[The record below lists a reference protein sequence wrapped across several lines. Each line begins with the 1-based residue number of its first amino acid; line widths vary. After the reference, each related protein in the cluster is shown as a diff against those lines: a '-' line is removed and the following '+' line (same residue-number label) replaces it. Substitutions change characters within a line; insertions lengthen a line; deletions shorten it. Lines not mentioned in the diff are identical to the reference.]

1 MPKHA
6 QPFAVCHFPLDRTKA
21 ESEIQVFP
29 SGDFSVPHGAMRGSG
44 PWKLDQAAA
53 SALIQKVAKRKT
65 ALVVDYEHQS
75 LMAAT
80 NGMPAPAAGWIES
93 SALRWDDAGMFAATR
108 WTERA
113 KGMIEC
119 GEYAYISP
127 VFTYDEK
134 TGTPTDLLNVA
145 LTNNPAIDG
154 MQPVLLAAASR
165 FSQPH
170 EAPPMP
176 MLKDVAT
183 LLGVAEDAEES
194 AIIAAC
200 HAVSEKLA
208 KADEAITAAT
218 TTSPDPAKF
227 APVAALTALQDQV
240 AALQSA
246 LTKREIDDLITPAL
260 ADGRLNANLES
271 WARDL
276 GAKDTAALKAFL
288 DKAQPIA
295 ALSGSQTGGKPP
307 TTTDDPVL
315 TDADLAICSALGISR
330 DAYIKNLEAA

>member
-1 MPKHA
+1 MSKHA

-53 SALIQKVAKRKT
+53 SALISKVAKRKT

-93 SALRWDDAGMFAATR
+93 SALRWDDAGMFAAAR

-113 KGMIEC
+113 KQMIES

-165 FSQPH
+165 FHQPVTEDRTMH
-170 EAPPMP
+170 P
-176 MLKDVAT
+176 DVIE
-183 LLGVAEDAEES
+183 LLGVAEDADAA
-194 AIIAAC
+194 AITAAC
-200 HAVSEKLA
+200 SALKDKIT
-208 KADEAITAAT
+208 KADEAIAAAT

-315 TDADLAICSALGISR
+315 TDSDLAICSALGISR
-330 DAYIKNLEAA
+330 EAYIKSLEAA

>member
-29 SGDFSVPHGAMRGSG
+29 AGDFSVPHGAMRGSG

-53 SALIQKVAKRKT
+53 SALISKVAKRKT

-93 SALRWDDAGMFAATR
+93 SALRWDDAGMFAAAR

-113 KGMIEC
+113 KQMIES

-154 MQPVLLAAASR
+154 MKPVLLAAASR
-165 FSQPH
+165 FHQPP
-170 EAPPMP
+170 EVPT
-176 MLKDVAT
+176 MLHAAVTA
-183 LLGVAEDAEES
+183 LLGIAEDAEDS

-200 HAVSEKLA
+200 NAVSEKLT
-208 KADEAITAAT
+208 KADEAIAAAT
-218 TTSPDPAKF
+218 TTAPDPAKF

-330 DAYIKNLEAA
+330 EAYIKNLEAA